1 MAKTPLPLLMGAA
14 APLRDRVHL
23 PSALKYPD
31 FRNYW
36 LGLLAGVSGYQM
48 LVLFSLGWLIFDL
61 TDGDARWVGYMS
73 VSIAGPAIIL
83 NLFGGVFADKF
94 NPKHVLGLSQFIM
107 AVLVAGLAMLVIVGV
122 VTEWHVLAVAFLIGT
137 VQAFD
142 TPSRQSIFPRLIERH
157 ALPNAVALNA
167 VVWTGTRIVAPT
179 VAGIIIG
186 QISIAAAIF
195 VSALGFLVL
204 SLVSRTLKLPPVERA
219 SGAVLKEMMTGFLFI
234 KGNPI
239 FSFLIGMTFFNSMFG
254 LSYLFLMPVI
264 AKEVLQVGPEKIA
277 WLLGA
282 SGLGAL
288 AGIYIASNLGKFQHK
303 GWLLIGGAVLF
314 GASLILFA
322 TVSYLKMYELSL
334 VILFLEGVFNAI
346 YLMSVMTTLHALV
359 PDQFRGRV
367 MGFYSITWSM
377 APLGGLQAN
386 FMAHYI
392 NAPRRRG
399 DWRSPGGCLRIGGSP
414 WQPARPRPG
423 HFGWKVVNHPVRN
436 YPPTVLECK
445 GTFCE
450 FCR

>member
-1 MAKTPLPLLMGAA
+1 
-14 APLRDRVHL
+14 
-23 PSALKYPD
+23 
-31 FRNYW
+31 
-36 LGLLAGVSGYQM
+36 
-48 LVLFSLGWLIFDL
+48 
-61 TDGDARWVGYMS
+61 
-73 VSIAGPAIIL
+73 
-83 NLFGGVFADKF
+83 
-94 NPKHVLGLSQFIM
+94 M

-179 VAGIIIG
+179 VAGIFIG

-303 GWLLIGGAVLF
+303 GWLLIGVRSCLALPSSF
-314 GASLILFA
+314 SLSFLILRC
-322 TVSYLKMYELSL
+322 
-334 VILFLEGVFNAI
+334 
-346 YLMSVMTTLHALV
+346 MSF
-359 PDQFRGRV
+359 P
-367 MGFYSITWSM
+367 WSS
-377 APLGGLQAN
+377 
-386 FMAHYI
+386 F
-392 NAPRRRG
+392 
-399 DWRSPGGCLRIGGSP
+399 S
-414 WQPARPRPG
+414 
-423 HFGWKVVNHPVRN
+423 
-436 YPPTVLECK
+436 
-445 GTFCE
+445 
-450 FCR
+450 